1 MSQSFENTATHPMTS
16 ESPSRAASQDAW
28 VGLLP
33 PADPIPESSDV
44 LVETYADRL
53 MDELFSDVERILDG
67 GVKLP
72 EEPAKP
78 ETVSI
83 QSVKIPQLIFPPALR
98 RDRDT
103 ELDVLPNQPESS
115 VEKHRESRRSLD
127 RLLIGAGC
135 ASVLITLGVWLAI
148 QQKSPS
154 PTTASN
160 PTAPTVTQ
168 DPKEKADNQ
177 FMAYL
182 QRSLEAI
189 QPSDTTKQATTAAV
203 PSGGMPTVTV
213 PGNPSPSPASA
224 AKPANPQRVYI
235 PIYQQPQ
242 SAPGGAASPPAS
254 VVLVPAAPAKPRVA
268 AAPATPIV
276 AHSLTGLL
284 QLGDRS
290 AALFE
295 INGVTQRFQVG
306 ESIGT
311 SGWTLVEISKNQAIV
326 RRNGEVR
333 SIFVGQK
340 L

>member
-1 MSQSFENTATHPMTS
+1 MPSNLSHRAT
-16 ESPSRAASQDAW
+16 SQDAW
-28 VGLLP
+28 IGLLP
-33 PADPIPESSDV
+33 PAEPIPESSDV

-72 EEPAKP
+72 EEPVKP

-83 QSVKIPQLIFPPALR
+83 QPVKIPQLIFPPSLR
-98 RDRDT
+98 RDRDI
-103 ELDVLPNQPESS
+103 EQLDLLPNQPESS
-115 VEKHRESRRSLD
+115 VEKHRKSRRSLD

-135 ASVLITLGVWLAI
+135 VSALITIGVWAAL
-148 QQKSPS
+148 QQKAPVPASSPVS
-154 PTTASN
+154 VA
-160 PTAPTVTQ
+160 TQ
-168 DPKEKADNQ
+168 NSKEKADHQ

-189 QPSDTTKQATTAAV
+189 QPSDTTKSSTTAAV
-203 PSGGMPTVTV
+203 PSGVMPTVTV
-213 PGNPSPSPASA
+213 PGNPSPSPANA
-224 AKPANPQRVYI
+224 AKSTNPQRVYI

-242 SAPGGAASPPAS
+242 AAPGGATSPPAS
-254 VVLVPAAPAKPRVA
+254 VVLVPSAPARPRA
-268 AAPATPIV
+268 TAPTTPTV

-284 QLGDRS
+284 ELGDRS

-311 SGWTLVEISKNQAIV
+311 SGWKLVEISKNQAIV